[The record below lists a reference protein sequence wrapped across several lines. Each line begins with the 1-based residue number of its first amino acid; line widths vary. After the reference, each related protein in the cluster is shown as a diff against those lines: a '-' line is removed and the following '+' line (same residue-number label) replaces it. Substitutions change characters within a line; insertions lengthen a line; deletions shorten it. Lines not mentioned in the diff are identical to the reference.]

1 MGEMS
6 IVSEAM
12 VKGNVETVWMLD
24 GLLVVRK
31 HL

>member
-12 VKGNVETVWMLD
+12 VKANVETVWMLD